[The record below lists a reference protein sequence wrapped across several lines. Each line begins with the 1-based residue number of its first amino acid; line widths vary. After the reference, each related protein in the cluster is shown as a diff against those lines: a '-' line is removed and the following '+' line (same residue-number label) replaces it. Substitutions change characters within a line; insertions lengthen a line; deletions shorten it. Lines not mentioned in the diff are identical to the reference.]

1 MGEKRQVIRAYNN
14 KGLRLIDCLEV
25 AKISK
30 SSYYFKPNYKIGGMK
45 KTKHTMFKGQWIED
59 RIIVEIIKELLSRPF
74 IDYGYRKVT
83 AYLKREGYQI
93 GKKKV
98 YRLMS
103 ENKLLRPKALKI
115 DFFDKTI
122 IKNKPLATRPLE
134 IIEVD
139 IKYIYIDGEAR
150 NAYLITIYDVFHRQA
165 YNWSIDY
172 SMKTSVLIR
181 LLLKFIDEHLISKS
195 IEPKDFEISFR
206 TDNGSQFIAKS
217 YRILM
222 KTFGFKNVYI
232 PPATPQLNG
241 HIESFH
247 STVQRLVCNAYEL
260 QTLDHAREVLAL
272 FYKTYNEDRFLTC
285 LLDYPPIKFLE
296 LWNAGKIGQKE
307 DKRKKMKF
315 FFKEED
321 DNEKLD
327 SSIVASPSFE
337 VNLNNN
343 QDFEFYQNKGIV
355 NLPQQIDAFYK

>member
-1 MGEKRQVIRAYNN
+1 MGQKREVVRSYNN
-14 KGLRLIDCLEV
+14 KGLRLVDCLDV
-25 AKISK
+25 AKMSR
-30 SSYYFKPNYKIGGMK
+30 SSYYFIPNYNIGGRR
-45 KTKHTMFKGQWIED
+45 KTNQTMFEGGWIED
-59 RIIVEIIKELLSRPF
+59 RIVIGIIKELVSQPF

-83 AYLKREGYQI
+83 AYLTRKGYQI

-103 ENKLLRPKALKI
+103 ENKLLRPKVVKI
-115 DFFDKTI
+115 DFFNKTI
-122 IKNKPLATRPLE
+122 IKNKPLARRPLE

-165 YNWSIDY
+165 YNWSLDY

-181 LLLKFIDEHLISKS
+181 LLLKFVDEHLITKGLD
-195 IEPKDFEISFR
+195 PKAFEISFR

-217 YRILM
+217 YRALM
-222 KTFGFKNVYI
+222 KSFGFKNVYI

-247 STVQRLVCNAYEL
+247 STVQKLVCDAYEL
-260 QTLDHAREVLAL
+260 KTLDHAREILAL
-272 FYKTYNEDRFLTC
+272 FYKTYNEDRFLSC
-285 LLDYPPIKFLE
+285 LLNYPPINFLE

-307 DKRKKMKF
+307 EKRKKLKF

-321 DNEKLD
+321 ENEKLH
-327 SSIVASPSFE
+327 SSITTSPSFE

-343 QDFEFYQNKGIV
+343 QDFDVFQNKDIV
-355 NLPQQIDAFYK
+355 NLRQQIDTF